1 MSSTV
6 WIGLLLAGLAAVVS
20 AAVPGE
26 RFLDRSVGIVYL
38 HGAWVWT
45 SLAAFAAAALA
56 GLVGLTRRSRGWQLW
71 STALGQAGAVFWFT
85 YLPLSLLAMRATWG
99 GLYLLEPR
107 WRLGVDFAVVALMAQ
122 VGLLILDR
130 PGWASAVNV
139 GFFAALA
146 LALTSTPAVLH
157 PTSPVFRSDVLGVK
171 LAFLTILGLCLGA
184 AVCLARLLR
193 LRRA

>member
-1 MSSTV
+1 MV
-6 WIGLLLAGLAAVVS
+6 LAGLAAIVS

-26 RFLDRSVGIVYL
+26 RFLGRSVGIVYL

-56 GLVGLTRRSRGWQLW
+56 GLVGLARRSIDWQRW
-71 STALGQAGAVFWFT
+71 STALGQAGAVFWIT
-85 YLPLSLLAMRATWG
+85 YLPLSLWAMRATWG

-130 PGWASAVNV
+130 PAWASAVNV

-146 LALTSTPAVLH
+146 LALMSTPAVLH
-157 PTSPVFRSDVLGVK
+157 PTSPVFRSDALGVK

-184 AVCLARLLR
+184 AACLVRLLR
-193 LRRA
+193 SRRA